1 MTYCLLVCSIIGYRG
16 IRRAAPLLLNG
27 LQRMEYRGY
36 DSAGIA
42 TYHEGRIALRKG
54 VGRVAEVN
62 ATFRLD
68 SLSGEVGIG
77 HTRWATHGG
86 VTEANAH
93 PHASSSGQIAMVHNG
108 IIDNHTELRE
118 MLLGKGYLFRSE
130 TDSEVI
136 ANLLQLNFDGTHD
149 VMETINRT
157 IAELNGNYAFAAI
170 FPDGTLTAA
179 RYHEPLIL
187 GIGRDGYYLASDILG
202 FVEQTDR
209 VIYIEN
215 REIVT
220 ASNKGIY
227 ICDFGGSP
235 AKHEVIKISTEV
247 ADVEKGDYVHYTLK
261 EIFEQPASIAKSAT
275 LNVRELSRAAEI
287 IRQAKTVYL
296 TGSGSSLNAGLVGK
310 YLLSKHAG
318 LSVEPI
324 ISSEARFSPA
334 RFDSESV
341 VIAIS
346 QSGESADVLEAVSR
360 AKESGAKIV
369 SIVNVASSSLARMSS
384 VAVGLGCGPEIG
396 VAATKSF
403 TSQLVIFLRLADELS
418 GGRLNPRFED
428 VSKVVSDLLMDYS
441 KIRKMAEKIADVR
454 DIYVLGMGAHW
465 PIASEASLKLKE
477 LAYVHAEA
485 IPGGELKHG
494 PLALLDSLAHVILLN
509 PSDSTYPNAVASG
522 HEVKARGAKVIGVS
536 DRPSENYDHWIEI
549 PAIDENL
556 FPLVEVIPM
565 QLLSYYLALHKN
577 TNPDFPRN
585 LAKCVTVK

>member
-1 MTYCLLVCSIIGYRG
+1 VCSIIGYRG
-16 IRRAAPLLLNG
+16 VRRAAPLLLNG

-42 TYHEGRIALRKG
+42 TLYDGRIALRKG
-54 VGRVAEVN
+54 VGKVAEVN

-68 SLSGEVGIG
+68 SLPGEVGIG

-93 PHASSSGQIAMVHNG
+93 PHVSSSGQIAIVHNG
-108 IIDNHTELRE
+108 IIDNHAELRE

-136 ANLLQLNFDGTHD
+136 ANLLQLNFDRTHD
-149 VMETINRT
+149 VSDTIDRT
-157 IAELNGNYAFAAI
+157 VAELNGNYAFAAI
-170 FPDGTLTAA
+170 LPDGTLAAA

-187 GIGRDGYYLASDILG
+187 GIGADGYFLASDVLG

-215 REIVT
+215 REILTLSGSGV
-220 ASNKGIY
+220 Y
-227 ICDFGGSP
+227 VRDFGGSP
-235 AKHEVIKISTEV
+235 AKHDVVKISTEV
-247 ADVEKGDYVHYTLK
+247 ADVEKGDYVHYTMK
-261 EIFEQPASIAKSAT
+261 EIFEQPNTILKTAMM
-275 LNVRELSRAAEI
+275 NGRELTRAAEA
-287 IRQAKTVYL
+287 IRHAKTIYV

-318 LSVEPI
+318 LNVEPI
-324 ISSEARFSPA
+324 ISSEARFSGA

-346 QSGESADVLEAVSR
+346 QSGESADVLEAVSM
-360 AKESGAKIV
+360 AKEGGAEIV
-369 SIVNVASSSLARMSS
+369 SIVNAERSSLARMSS
-384 VAVGLGCGPEIG
+384 VTVGLGCGPEIG

-403 TSQLVIFLRLADELS
+403 TSQIVVFLRLADELS
-418 GGRLNPRFED
+418 GGRLNPRFEEI
-428 VSKVVSDLLMDYS
+428 SKLVYNSIHDHS
-441 KIRKMAEKIADVR
+441 TITRIAEKIADVQ

-465 PIASEASLKLKE
+465 PIASEASLKIKE

-494 PLALLDSLAHVILLN
+494 PLALLDSHAHVILLN

-549 PAIDENL
+549 PTVDQNL
-556 FPLVEVIPM
+556 FPLVEVVPL
-565 QLLSYYLALHKN
+565 QLLSYYLALRRN
-577 TNPDFPRN
+577 ANPDYPRN
-585 LAKCVTVK
+585 LAKSVTVK